1 MGLVFGCL
9 GSGGIRASAWVVE
22 STTPAVRRQGCGIHH
37 PSGQAPNAPVSKGP
51 CRSQGTPLGSIPL
64 TRSRAF
70 QTPDTLGGWIVA
82 ICIQLSGPRGGYPG
96 RASSPCDSPHAPLI
110 APTWKRHFTNDDNLK
125 CRRDLTELSFTR
137 QTCQFTTGAL
147 RCTPNT
153 LGAWKLTVS
162 NRV

>member
-1 MGLVFGCL
+1 M
-9 GSGGIRASAWVVE
+9 VE

-96 RASSPCDSPHAPLI
+96 RASSPCDPPHAPLI
-110 APTWKRHFTNDDNLK
+110 APTWKRHFTTTLHRCTDDDNRK
-125 CRRDLTELSFTR
+125 CRRDLTGLSFTR
-137 QTCQFTTGAL
+137 QTCQLTTGA
-147 RCTPNT
+147 TPPTCEGGLHEGRECQENGWIYGEDIT
-153 LGAWKLTVS
+153 KG
-162 NRV
+162 